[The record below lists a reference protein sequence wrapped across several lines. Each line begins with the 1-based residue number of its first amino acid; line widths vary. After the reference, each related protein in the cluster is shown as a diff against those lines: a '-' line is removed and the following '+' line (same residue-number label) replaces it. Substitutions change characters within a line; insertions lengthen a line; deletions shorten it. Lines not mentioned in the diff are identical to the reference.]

1 MTPKQ
6 VIYWDADCF
15 LGYLKKEDDKIKQCA
30 GVQELAEKGRLIIV
44 TSAITLIEVV
54 KLNNQIRLDE
64 KSEKKIRDFFNNPY
78 IDIHNVDREVGIIA
92 RDLIWKH
99 ALGQR
104 DAIHIATAL
113 RLKLNK
119 MHTFD
124 AELHKLSNKHGNP
137 KLRIC
142 KPDIEQ
148 QMEFPEL
155 LPGKD
160 KENETSQTP

>member
-6 VIYWDADCF
+6 VVYWDANCF
-15 LGYLKKEDDKIKQCA
+15 LGYLKKEEDKIKQCA
-30 GVQELAEKGRLIIV
+30 GVQELAEKNKLVIV

-54 KLNNQIRLDE
+54 KLDNQIRLEE

-78 IDIHNVDREVGIIA
+78 IDIHNVDREVGILA

-99 ALGQR
+99 SISQR

-113 RLKLNK
+113 RLKLKK

-124 AELHKLSNKHGNP
+124 IELYNLSNKYGNP
-137 KLRIC
+137 KLQIS
-142 KPDIEQ
+142 KPDIEHQ
-148 QMEFPEL
+148 LEL
-155 LPGKD
+155 FKPPKKNGAD
-160 KENETSQTP
+160 KT